1 MFFNGKYVDYSEKKA
16 AKIQQ
21 QVNKED
27 YLGAEFKAGIDP
39 MKQINSENALLEYGI
54 DSLFEYE
61 RPEVVDRKTRY
72 MYYREMDTMEFIHRG
87 LEIVADDGSQ
97 DNEEGNRIKIYSD
110 DEETKKILEELFL
123 ERLDMNNDLWS
134 VIFDTAK
141 MGDNFFEVIPD
152 NYDNPK
158 KVVYLRYLEP
168 EKVERIEKNGRLIYF
183 KYKST
188 NRFHEVNRTSFA
200 VEPKKMEIEYRL
212 QPWQVIHFTILPD
225 RDAHPYGASLLK
237 PGVRTYRRLSLLED
251 VILVYRISRAPER
264 RVFYVD
270 VGNLNVVEAKKFIR
284 KIKDQYRTQSFIDE
298 DGNINKRAN
307 VLSITSDIFVPIREG
322 GLGTKIETLQGGEG
336 LKTIDDLDYFKN
348 KILRTMNIPFS
359 YLGDEA
365 DRSKGTLTQQDIK
378 FSRFIERIQ
387 MQVVKGLSKV
397 AALEL
402 FFNKKR
408 KENLNDFRIELT
420 PPSNIKEITEIDLIN
435 QRMGLLGT
443 IKGLDIFSTDWML
456 KKILKMSDKEI
467 ADILLQ
473 KALEAKKAEAGVIGG
488 APIPG
493 MEGVPAEGLPAEMPP
508 TETPPAEGAPI
519 PEAPPVESTLI
530 KALGKDF
537 LLENKEDFFKLI
549 KLLEDSN
556 KPKLLTEDIKYS
568 RQNLFEAAARI
579 IKAPVRKH
587 KPFKTENIKK
597 QFITNEFGGLLFE
610 NSADGQRAIK
620 LYEVKEEMPNNYEF
634 KENVSYIRD

>member
-1 MFFNGKYVDYSEKKA
+1 
-16 AKIQQ
+16 
-21 QVNKED
+21 
-27 YLGAEFKAGIDP
+27 
-39 MKQINSENALLEYGI
+39 MKQINQENALLEYGI

-87 LEIVADDGSQ
+87 LEIVADDSTQ
-97 DNEEGNRIKIYSD
+97 ENDEGNRMKIFSD
-110 DEETKKILEELFL
+110 DEETKKILEDLFL
-123 ERLDMNNDLWS
+123 ERLDMNNDLWTI
-134 VIFDTAK
+134 VFDSAK
-141 MGDNFFEVIPD
+141 MGDNFFEIIPD
-152 NYDNPK
+152 NYENPK
-158 KVVYLRYLEP
+158 KIIYLRYLEP
-168 EKVERIEKNGRLIYF
+168 EKVERIEKNGRLMYF

-188 NRFHEVNRTSFA
+188 NRFHEVNRFSFS
-200 VEPKKMEIEYRL
+200 VETRKMEMEYRL
-212 QPWQVIHFTILPD
+212 QPWQVVHFIILPD
-225 RDAHPYGASLLK
+225 RDGHPYGASLLK

-264 RVFYVD
+264 RVFYID

-387 MQVVKGLSKV
+387 SQIVKGLSKI
-397 AALEL
+397 ASLEL
-402 FFNKKR
+402 FFNKKK
-408 KENLNDFRIELT
+408 KEDLNDFRIELT

-443 IKGLDIFSTDWML
+443 IKGLDIFSTEWML

-467 ADILLQ
+467 SDIVLQ
-473 KALEAKKAEAGVIGG
+473 KALEIKKAEAAAAGTPMPGLGGEMG
-488 APIPG
+488 APTPEMG
-493 MEGVPAEGLPAEMPP
+493 AEAPPAEMGA
-508 TETPPAEGAPI
+508 EAPPAEMGALP
-519 PEAPPVESTLI
+519 PEAGTPPIESAMI
-530 KALGKDF
+530 KVLGKDF
-537 LLENKEDFFKLI
+537 LLENKESFFEILRYI
-549 KLLEDSN
+549 DESN
-556 KPKLLTEDIKYS
+556 KKKEMIVEDVKYS
-568 RQNLFEAAARI
+568 KQNLFEAASRI
-579 IKAPVRKH
+579 IRLPIKKRRAN
-587 KPFKTENIKK
+587 KTENTKK
-597 QFITNEFGGLLFE
+597 QFITNEFGGLMFE
-610 NSADGQRAIK
+610 SPIEKRRAIK
-620 LYEVKEEMPNNYEF
+620 LYEIKEDQKDLENF
-634 KENVSYIRD
+634 KEDVIYLED